1 MAETFTCPTKTLS
14 FEQLAIARKHTHAI
28 SDFLEQRLRT
38 YLSTLQSLFLPER
51 LLGKMVGS
59 RFDAPGSDKVLS
71 ELQENYRKLPGKPF
85 DFPKEFDKDWL
96 SDVGARLELHRWDYS
111 REIAT
116 ESGKRSI
123 LFTSP
128 ARWTLVYGPG
138 YSVTQALETVA
149 RKQDRRGVDQLRQ
162 FVVNALVMQSLI
174 SRSSSLASLLD
185 DLRYSLSLNPHP
197 GLNGLPL
204 VVIQS
209 QIFTFLPPEPLIL
222 TATEFSGVSAF
233 IELIDV
239 DAIRQM
245 PDPFR
250 ERILALIAG

>member
-1 MAETFTCPTKTLS
+1 MAETSTCPTKTLS
-14 FEQLAIARKHTHAI
+14 FEQLAIARKQTHAI

-38 YLSTLQSLFLPER
+38 YLNTLQSLFLPER

-59 RFDAPGSDKVLS
+59 RFDAPGADKVLS

-96 SDVGARLELHRWDYS
+96 GDVGARLELHRWDYS

-116 ESGKRSI
+116 ESGKRPI

-138 YSVTQALETVA
+138 YSVTQALETLA

-209 QIFTFLPPEPLIL
+209 QISTFLPPEPLIL

-250 ERILALIAG
+250 ERILALIAR